1 MFYLSAKSEFEM
13 RVPSKVQNVLQL
25 QSDQHKV
32 QEITEEIRC
41 RCKLVLWYEKFK
53 AAVSPASKQDS
64 LSQKYNL
71 SRPGWKNMGQS
82 VGATYLAQFWN
93 WHIFHTVLQK
103 ISGFYQDLLLNYKK
117 GLFYYNPLL
126 LHPNLRQPLA
136 KEPLTSPEKAGKPN
150 RNLPTVNLFLKNS
163 KI

>member
-1 MFYLSAKSEFEM
+1 MFYHSAKSEFEM

-32 QEITEEIRC
+32 QEITDEIRC
-41 RCKLVLWYEKFK
+41 RCKFVLWYEKFK

-103 ISGFYQDLLLNYKK
+103 ISGFYQDLLLNYKNV
-117 GLFYYNPLL
+117 LFDYNPLL
-126 LHPNLRQPLA
+126 IHPNLRQPLA

-150 RNLPTVNLFLKNS
+150 RNLPTVNLFFKNS
-163 KI
+163 DI